1 MPAVAQISVDFATH
15 ENIIKNNGQL
25 QSSVKAV
32 SPLALSRYCL
42 YNKEAGLSN
51 GYGLNDPTL
60 LDYTGGFI
68 TAGDRINYKDSDF
81 QIRKNLDVEQ
91 GIYVDKIHSRRK
103 ENGTD
108 NYQNQRSSS
117 DRSVT
122 ISALDTESSSSFIS
136 IQTSP
141 SSRTTTLKTQFNET
155 NNSIVLNSDSSGT
168 NKISIDSSNIDITGT
183 VRSEN
188 SASTVWVNSMPTNVK
203 TALSNRDY
211 DNTVLTGNYN
221 SVNVRDLVSEIVGTK
236 PPVYRGSGNFSLEN
250 KYDNQTIIINSPT
263 TVTVTLPAGLR
274 HGLQVSFVRAGGGD
288 VILGENGTNVRSSPQ
303 NTFRKLAFTN
313 SVATCL
319 LAGAEGQPTGNI
331 YYLFGDLLPVT

>member
-15 ENIIKNNGQL
+15 DNIIRNNNQL

-32 SPLALSRYCL
+32 SPLALSRYSL
-42 YNKEAGLSN
+42 YNREIGISN
-51 GYGLNDPTL
+51 RFGLNDVGNL
-60 LDYTGGFI
+60 EYVGGFI
-68 TAGDRINYKDSDF
+68 TAGDRINYKHSDF
-81 QIRKNLDVEQ
+81 QIRQNLDVDQ

-103 ENGTD
+103 ENGAD
-108 NYQNQRSSS
+108 NYQLQRSSS

-136 IQTSP
+136 IQRSP
-141 SSRTTTLKTQFNET
+141 SSRTTTLKTQFNDT

-168 NKISIDSSNIDITGT
+168 NKISIDSSNINITGI
-183 VRSEN
+183 VKSEN
-188 SASTVWVNSMPTNVK
+188 DTSTVWVKSMPVIVK

-211 DNTVLTGNYN
+211 DNAVLTGNYN

-236 PPVYRGSGNFSLEN
+236 PPVYKSGNFPLEN
-250 KYDNQTIIINSPT
+250 KYDNQTIIINSST

-288 VILGENGTNVRSSPQ
+288 VILGENGTNVRSSPV